1 MSKTDSISYWTSPKI
16 IVRLTYALDR
26 IRQPKDFVDFHIHP
40 ANELVLIKSGK
51 LHLRI
56 QDRQWILGAN
66 TFFALPN
73 STRHQL
79 LFLEK
84 NTHFIN
90 IIFRGTLFDPL
101 ILTPLPLTKK
111 EWEIADS
118 LVKNSVPPIELVRCE
133 LAAAQLTTLLC
144 MLTLQNNSL
153 AGVPFRIPINRKHY
167 TSKIVQDAIDYIA
180 EHGTS
185 PLSLTMLAKHVG
197 ISSSYL
203 RHMLL
208 KETGYGF
215 SSHLLLHRIEMVK
228 QMISKTDANMKNIAH
243 ECGFNSMAFFYKAFK
258 RYTGMTPL
266 EYAKSLH

>member
-167 TSKIVQDAIDYIA
+167 TSKIVQDAIDYKLDYA
-180 EHGTS
+180 GKTC
-185 PLSLTMLAKHVG
+185 
-197 ISSSYL
+197 
-203 RHMLL
+203 RNQ
-208 KETGYGF
+208 
-215 SSHLLLHRIEMVK
+215 LLLFTAYAPEGNWLWFFLPSVAASDRNG
-228 QMISKTDANMKNIAH
+228 KTNDFKNRCEH
-243 ECGFNSMAFFYKAFK
+243 EKYRS
-258 RYTGMTPL
+258 
-266 EYAKSLH
+266 